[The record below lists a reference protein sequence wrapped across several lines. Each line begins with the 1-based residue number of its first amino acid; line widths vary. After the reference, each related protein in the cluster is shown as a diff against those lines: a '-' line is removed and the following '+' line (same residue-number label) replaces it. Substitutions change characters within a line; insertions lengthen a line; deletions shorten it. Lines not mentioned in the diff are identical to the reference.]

1 LLSPITNLRYAKSQ
15 QNASSKFYGKVGNK
29 ICNIT
34 ADTLLSRSSVPYY
47 IGEKA
52 AYPPKQDGNS
62 KALREANRALDG
74 FMLGGSNDNKSKK
87 LHIYNSPQVVTGLL
101 VQTRLVD
108 TERART
114 VLRMVFPKWD
124 TYKAWNPDTAENLGM
139 AFHLWQEHD
148 TILSVITLACYG
160 CFKGHRAWMRLNKV
174 LIQGG
179 WPWLRGYDK
188 AFAKAVFLVMVS
200 LFGALELGYVNA
212 GVAED
217 LTALARLLVGRDGSE
232 GPLKV
237 RKNNRLMDKKVR
249 VAAVEKKNVSTRNG
263 RGRKGVILYTNGIF

>member
-1 LLSPITNLRYAKSQ
+1 VRSFQFVLLLAPLFNLRHGKSQ

-29 ICNIT
+29 IRNIT

-52 AYPPKQDGNS
+52 AYPPQQDGNS
-62 KALREANRALDG
+62 KVFRETNRALDG

-87 LHIYNSPQVVTGLL
+87 LRIYNSPQAVTELL
-101 VQTRLVD
+101 AQTGLVD
-108 TERART
+108 TARART
-114 VLRMVFPKWD
+114 VLYRVFPKWD
-124 TYKAWNPDTAENLGM
+124 TYAARNPDTAENLGM
-139 AFHLWQEHD
+139 AFHWWQEHD
-148 TILSVITLACYG
+148 TILSVVTLACYG

-179 WPWLRGYDK
+179 WPWLRGYNK
-188 AFAKAVFLVMVS
+188 AWAKAVFLVMVS

-217 LTALARLLVGRDGSE
+217 LIALARLLVGRDGSG
-232 GPLKV
+232 GPLRV
-237 RKNNRLMDKKVR
+237 RRNNRLEDKKVR
-249 VAAVEKKNVSTRNG
+249 VAAVEKKNVSTRDG
-263 RGRKGVILYTNGIF
+263 RGRNV